1 MRNSLTVT
9 LSVWRALLLREAIP
23 RLFEHRAAWLWL
35 VVEPVFHVAFL
46 AFIFY
51 GLRVRSVGGIN
62 MVGWIMVG
70 LIAFFLFSRTAVQA
84 KNAIHMSRALYA
96 YRQVLP
102 IDTVFAR
109 GVLEMFLMTAIAVL
123 LFAGAILLEFVAL
136 PVDPLLLMAA
146 WLGLWLAGMGYGLM
160 ASVGTELSREFGHI
174 LQLLMTPLYFVS
186 GVFFPLSAVP
196 QPYRDILLMN
206 PLTHGLEAARL
217 GFVPHYHAIQELDLS
232 YLFIFSL
239 STIFIGLLLQR
250 RFARKL
256 RSL

>member
-1 MRNSLTVT
+1 
-9 LSVWRALLLREAIP
+9 
-23 RLFEHRAAWLWL
+23 
-35 VVEPVFHVAFL
+35 
-46 AFIFY
+46 
-51 GLRVRSVGGIN
+51 
-62 MVGWIMVG
+62 MVG

-102 IDTVFAR
+102 IDTVLAR
-109 GVLEMFLMTAIAVL
+109 GVLEMFLMTVIAVL

-160 ASVGTELSREFGHI
+160 ASVGTEISRELGNI
-174 LQLLMTPLYFVS
+174 LQLLMMPLYFVS
-186 GVFFPLSAVP
+186 GVFFPVSVVP

-232 YLFIFSL
+232 YLYIFSL
-239 STIFIGLLLQR
+239 SAIFIGLLLQR
-250 RFARKL
+250 RFKRKL
-256 RSL
+256 RAL

>member
-1 MRNSLTVT
+1 
-9 LSVWRALLLREAIP
+9 
-23 RLFEHRAAWLWL
+23 
-35 VVEPVFHVAFL
+35 VVFL

-51 GLRVRSVGGIN
+51 GLRVRSVGGID
-62 MVGWIMVG
+62 MVGWLMVG
-70 LIAFFLFSRTAVQA
+70 LMAFFLFSRTAVQA
-84 KNAIHMSRALYA
+84 KNAVHMSRALYA
-96 YRQVLP
+96 YRQLLP
-102 IDTVFAR
+102 VDTVLAR
-109 GVLEMFLMTAIAVL
+109 GVLEMFLMTVIAVI

-146 WLGLWLAGMGYGLM
+146 WFGLWLAGMGYGLM

-186 GVFFPLSAVP
+186 GVFFPVSAVP

-232 YLFIFSL
+232 YLYIFSL
-239 STIFIGLLLQR
+239 SAIFIGLLLQR
-250 RFARKL
+250 RFARQL
-256 RSL
+256 RAL